1 MNQNINY
8 IGMVNFLRHLQKAG
22 LINQGE
28 AGKIAARL
36 RAETGADVIF
46 SL

>member
-22 LINQGE
+22 LINQRD
-28 AGKIAARL
+28 AG
-36 RAETGADVIF
+36 
-46 SL
+46 